1 MGGVINNIKA
11 NITAIKDTIITE
23 SNNDYR
29 LGLVIFDE
37 YDTSNSNYSSLAAYT
52 SLPSGQKIVESGTSV
67 ANGATVYQYITA
79 METMSA
85 NNGDTFTTQLNK
97 LNTGNMPLGY
107 GAAGPEPMDRALY
120 HVAKTTS
127 PITNSFRN
135 NVAKLVILI
144 TDNLPS
150 GNDDGNTS
158 ADLDYINNTL
168 TPLFVDSSLKLLLLS
183 TSSQTQLMNLVTA
196 SNGVYI
202 NSFNAGDVITTIQ
215 NICI

>member
-1 MGGVINNIKA
+1 
-11 NITAIKDTIITE
+11 
-23 SNNDYR
+23 
-29 LGLVIFDE
+29 
-37 YDTSNSNYSSLAAYT
+37 
-52 SLPSGQKIVESGTSV
+52 
-67 ANGATVYQYITA
+67 

-85 NNGDTFTTQLNK
+85 NNESSFITQLNK
-97 LNTGNMPLGY
+97 LNTGNMPLGSG
-107 GAAGPEPMDRALY
+107 GANPEPMDRALY
-120 HVAKTTS
+120 HIAKTTT

-144 TDNLPS
+144 TDDLPS

-196 SNGVYI
+196 SNGVYV

-215 NICI
+215 NICV